1 MLIVIT
7 DISLSFLYFLFLTSY
22 DLRIHWP
29 SGKKIA
35 ALQMLH
41 KVDPEVAA
49 LWLSAA
55 SKPPSYTNDSL
66 GYDFFVPSA
75 GSNLCDAVGLS
86 SSISGGGGDGDVG
99 DDGDVGAS
107 DCQRARKR
115 KREEVIAI
123 VAVDGSAATSG
134 VGTSGGTSM
143 DPQHHPE
150 RIFQGHSNQPRG
162 EIRLFIEAKGSVRP
176 WKDGFLLSEHEKKVA
191 AYCAGPGPATT
202 DTRGREEG
210 QGYGQGHVK
219 GQPTGR
225 PHYRVAF
232 ISSLRLGLLPAC
244 ISFLRSAQ
252 AQARPQPQA
261 SFQTLAAAA
270 QAAERA
276 AVVAAKTSSSS
287 ASASALALGVDTAE
301 LQRVIQLSWVDLQHC
316 TLDTASVTYRAV
328 PAYRQQA
335 RP

>member
-1 MLIVIT
+1 
-7 DISLSFLYFLFLTSY
+7 
-22 DLRIHWP
+22 
-29 SGKKIA
+29 
-35 ALQMLH
+35 MLH
-41 KVDPEVAA
+41 KADPEFAA
-49 LWLSAA
+49 PFLSVLAQ
-55 SKPPSYTNDSL
+55 PPSYTNDQL
-66 GYDFFVPSA
+66 GYDFLVPSV
-75 GSNLCDAVGLS
+75 GSSLRAAIGLGCS
-86 SSISGGGGDGDVG
+86 LSGGNDGGDLAG
-99 DDGDVGAS
+99 DDDYDDVDGGRGDGGDS
-107 DCQRARKR
+107 RRARKR
-115 KREEVIAI
+115 KRGGA
-123 VAVDGSAATSG
+123 AVDGTVATSV
-134 VGTSGGTSM
+134 VGTSVGHGMGPLHEKSVGAM
-143 DPQHHPE
+143 S
-150 RIFQGHSNQPRG
+150 QGRHSSG

-176 WKDGFLLSEHEKKVA
+176 WQDGFLLSEHEKKVA
-191 AYCAGPGPATT
+191 GYCAGPGPATT

-210 QGYGQGHVK
+210 QGHGQGHVK